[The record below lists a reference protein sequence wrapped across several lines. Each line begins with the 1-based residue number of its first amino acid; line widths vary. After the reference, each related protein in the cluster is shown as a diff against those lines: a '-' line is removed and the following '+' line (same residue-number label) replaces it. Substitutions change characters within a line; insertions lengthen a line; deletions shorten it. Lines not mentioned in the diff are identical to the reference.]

1 MIYLDNN
8 ATTQI
13 DPEVL
18 AVMLPFLTDNFAN
31 ASSTHTF
38 TETEAFSCIR
48 FSLGRFNKT
57 EEIPIVVET
66 VHKVVGSLRAWN

>member
-31 ASSTHTF
+31 ASSTHVF
-38 TETEAFSCIR
+38 RS
-48 FSLGRFNKT
+48 
-57 EEIPIVVET
+57 EILLKILPEN
-66 VHKVVGSLRAWN
+66 HY

>member
-1 MIYLDNN
+1 MIKKMIYLDNN

-31 ASSTHTF
+31 ASSTH
-38 TETEAFSCIR
+38 AFG
-48 FSLGRFNKT
+48 LGAYDAVK
-57 EEIPIVVET
+57 IPVKGWLI
-66 VHKVVGSLRAWN
+66 